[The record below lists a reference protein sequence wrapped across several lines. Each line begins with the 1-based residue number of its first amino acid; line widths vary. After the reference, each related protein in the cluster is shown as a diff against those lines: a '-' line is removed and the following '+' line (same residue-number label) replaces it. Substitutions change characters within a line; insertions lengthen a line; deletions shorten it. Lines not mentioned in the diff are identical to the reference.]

1 MASEL
6 YNTID
11 ALSREKGIDPQI
23 VVSAVEDAIVVATR
37 KYYKTQENL
46 RAELDKDTGKI
57 RAFAI
62 KTVVEAP
69 EQVEDPLLQVTLDD
83 ARKVDPNVAVGGE
96 LQIPK
101 VTEGILGRI
110 AAQLAKQVIF
120 QKVREA
126 ERDTVYNEYIGRVG
140 EIVNATVK
148 RIEGPDV
155 IFDLGKAES
164 RMPRK
169 EQSRLESFAIGER
182 VRVVIARVERASKGP
197 AVVVSRAAPELVQHL
212 FQTEVPEIYDGTVV
226 IRAIARE
233 AGERT
238 KIAVMSK
245 DKDVDA
251 VGACV
256 GMKGMR
262 VQSIIRELRGE
273 KIDIIEYHEDAV
285 TFAEKALQPA
295 KVSRVSIIE
304 GTEKH
309 LEVVVDDSQLS
320 LAIGKKGQN
329 VRLAAKL
336 LGWKIDI
343 KSEEEKRQ
351 EVEQQMSQLVAP
363 ASTPLADVPGLGEG
377 LIEKLSAAGVTT
389 VEALA
394 DMTPEQLE
402 AIEGIGP
409 KTVEKIS
416 LAVNNYF
423 SGLEGGEAAPAEAE
437 TVESSEGQQASP
449 EGLVAEATEPAEA
462 AREDLAAN
470 ETAEA
475 AAENQ
480 PAAQTTDEQK
490 QEPSEEPASSEGEK

>member
-1 MASEL
+1 MASQL
-6 YNTID
+6 YQNIE
-11 ALSREKGIDPQI
+11 ALGREKGIDPQI
-23 VVSAVEDAIVVATR
+23 IVSAVEDAIAVATR
-37 KYYKTQENL
+37 KHYKSQEQL
-46 RAELDKDTGKI
+46 RAELDKESGAI
-57 RAFAI
+57 RAYSYKA
-62 KTVVEAP
+62 VVENR
-69 EQVEDPLLQVTLDD
+69 EQIEDPNLQIALDD
-83 ARKVDPNVAVGGE
+83 AQKVDPEVQVGGE
-96 LQIPK
+96 VRFYKPTDG
-101 VTEGILGRI
+101 VLGRI

-120 QKVREA
+120 KKVREA
-126 ERDTVYNEYIGRVG
+126 ERDTIFNEYQPRIG
-140 EIVNATVK
+140 EIINATIK
-148 RIEGPDV
+148 RLEGPEV
-155 IFDLGKAES
+155 ILDIGKAEA
-164 RMPRK
+164 RMGKK
-169 EQSRLESFAIGER
+169 EQSRLESFAVGER
-182 VRVVIARVERASKGP
+182 VRVVLMRVERASKGP
-197 AVVVSRAAPELVQHL
+197 QVVVSRAAPELVQHL

-245 DKDVDA
+245 DKDVDP

-273 KIDIIEYHEDAV
+273 KIDIIEYNEDSV
-285 TFAEKALQPA
+285 QFAERALQPA
-295 KVSRVSIIE
+295 KVSRVTVLDASD
-304 GTEKH
+304 KH
-309 LEVVVDDSQLS
+309 LEVIVDDSQLS

-351 EVEQQMSQLVAP
+351 EVEQQMSALVGSTA
-363 ASTPLADVPGLGEG
+363 TPLENVLGLGEG
-377 LIEKLSAAGVTT
+377 LIEKLTAAGVTT

-423 SGLEGGEAAPAEAE
+423 SALEAGEAAAGAEAGAAEATPEGGISAEPEANVAAGQGEGEVLTVEAEPAAQESAEAVTSEAE
-437 TVESSEGQQASP
+437 TIAEDES
-449 EGLVAEATEPAEA
+449 
-462 AREDLAAN
+462 
-470 ETAEA
+470 
-475 AAENQ
+475 
-480 PAAQTTDEQK
+480 
-490 QEPSEEPASSEGEK
+490 

>member
-57 RAFAI
+57 RAFAV
-62 KTVVEAP
+62 KTVVETP
-69 EQVEDPLLQVTLDD
+69 EQIEDPVLQVTLED
-83 ARKVDPNVAVGGE
+83 ARKVDPNVEIGGE

-126 ERDTVYNEYIGRVG
+126 ERDTVYNEYISRVG

-148 RIEGPDV
+148 RVEGPDV
-155 IFDLGKAES
+155 IFDIGKAES

-182 VRVVIARVERASKGP
+182 VRVVIVRVEKASKGP
-197 AVVVSRAAPELVQHL
+197 QVVVSRAAPELVQNL

-273 KIDIIEYHEDAV
+273 KIDIIEYHEDPV

-295 KVSRVSIIE
+295 KVSRVTVVDA
-304 GTEKH
+304 GEKH
-309 LEVVVDDSQLS
+309 LEVVVDDTQLS

-351 EVEQQMSQLVAP
+351 EVELQMSALTSQTA
-363 ASTPLADVPGLGEG
+363 TPLDSVPGLGEG
-377 LIEKLSAAGVTT
+377 LIEKLGAAGITT

-423 SGLEGGEAAPAEAE
+423 SSLEGGEGAVAVVEGEAPEVAAE
-437 TVESSEGQQASP
+437 
-449 EGLVAEATEPAEA
+449 EA
-462 AREDLAAN
+462 AGV
-470 ETAEA
+470 A
-475 AAENQ
+475 AAEETPVEGEIQ
-480 PAAQTTDEQK
+480 EVAAAAEETEPVAEDAAAQTEGGEADTSA
-490 QEPSEEPASSEGEK
+490 EPKE

>member
-11 ALSREKGIDPQI
+11 ALSREKGIDPQV

-46 RAELDKDTGKI
+46 RAHLDKDTGKI
-57 RAFAI
+57 RAFAV
-62 KTVVEAP
+62 KNVVETP
-69 EQVEDPLLQVTLDD
+69 EQVEDPTLQVTVED
-83 ARKVDPNVAVGGE
+83 ARKIDPNVDVGGE
-96 LQIPK
+96 LHIPK
-101 VTEGILGRI
+101 ETEGILGRI

-126 ERDTVYNEYIGRVG
+126 ERDTVFNEYIGRVG

-155 IFDLGKAES
+155 IFDIGKAEAKA
-164 RMPRK
+164 PRK

-182 VRVVIARVERASKGP
+182 VRVVISRVEKAAKGP
-197 AVVVSRAAPELVQHL
+197 GVVVSRAAPELVQHL

-245 DKDVDA
+245 DKEVDA

-273 KIDIIEYHEDAV
+273 KIDIIEYHEDPV

-295 KVSRVSIIE
+295 KVSRVTVLDAI
-304 GTEKH
+304 EKH

-351 EVEQQMSQLVAP
+351 EVEQQMAQLTSAT
-363 ASTPLADVPGLGEG
+363 ATPLESVEGLGEG
-377 LIEKLSAAGVTT
+377 IVEKLKGAGIST
-389 VEALA
+389 VETLA

-416 LAVNNYF
+416 VAVNNYF
-423 SGLEGGEAAPAEAE
+423 ASLEGGE
-437 TVESSEGQQASP
+437 TVALPENEG
-449 EGLVAEATEPAEA
+449 E
-462 AREDLAAN
+462 
-470 ETAEA
+470 EA
-475 AAENQ
+475 AAEPGNAEEQSAGARGDQQ
-480 PAAQTTDEQK
+480 PEQAHTEAPETEEKAA
-490 QEPSEEPASSEGEK
+490 EKD